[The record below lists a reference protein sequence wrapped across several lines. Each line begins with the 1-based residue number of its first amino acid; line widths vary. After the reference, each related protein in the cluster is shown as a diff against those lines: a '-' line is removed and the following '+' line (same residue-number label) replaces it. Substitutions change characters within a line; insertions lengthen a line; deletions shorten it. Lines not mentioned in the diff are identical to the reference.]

1 MIHSNLVCV
10 CECVCESETAESQF
24 TSQCKANCNTRLF
37 MDGKAFN
44 IYFHSLSLPNV
55 GEFYAECLNEELPK
69 WHHRCMGVVRIV
81 EIIHFTAAQLPCK
94 VPRMDGCL
102 HLAKRPPN
110 MAISAVFQWHRYGID
125 GAPFWKHKHMKSYEI
140 I

>member
-1 MIHSNLVCV
+1 MCVNVCV
-10 CECVCESETAESQF
+10 SQKQPRASLLHNARQIAIHDSSWMAKLSTSTF
-24 TSQCKANCNTRLF
+24 TLSLF
-37 MDGKAFN
+37 
-44 IYFHSLSLPNV
+44 LPNV

-140 I
+140 IRW